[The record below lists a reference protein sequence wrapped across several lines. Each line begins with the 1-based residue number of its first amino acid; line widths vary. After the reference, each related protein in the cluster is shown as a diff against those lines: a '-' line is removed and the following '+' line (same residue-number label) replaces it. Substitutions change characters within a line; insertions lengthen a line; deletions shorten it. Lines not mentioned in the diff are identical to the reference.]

1 VPKKRFRDGKL
12 KILQTPARFYPFT
25 GGVENYVHNLSK
37 ELVDMGHEVTVLCAN
52 EPKSEKEDFL
62 DGIRIKR
69 VSYIGKIANTNITPK
84 LPIEI
89 LSEDFD
95 VIHTH
100 LPTPWSADWSA
111 VIAAVKG
118 KPLVL
123 TYYNDIVGEGFA
135 ERLAQLYNRINLN
148 FLLKRASKI
157 IIIQPNYLK
166 SSSHL
171 KGFEKKIETIPVGV
185 DLKKF
190 SPDEM
195 ITNGKTLFFLSI
207 LDRYHK
213 YKGLQNLLSALMM
226 VKKDVPDVKLI
237 IGGGG
242 ELLNHYRRLSGH
254 MHLEENVEF
263 LGFVP
268 EELVAKYYNKC
279 DIFLL
284 PSVSKAQEGF
294 GMVLLEAMACGKP
307 VICTKITGVA
317 EDVRAEGAGL
327 TVDHATP
334 EELVEAISYLLQN
347 RSEAVKMGEAG
358 RKLVEEKYGWGEV
371 ARRIEDVYEE
381 LV

>member
-1 VPKKRFRDGKL
+1 M